1 MNTHNFILGPVDTDS
16 ISICKPDGA
25 PFTEEEMQSL
35 LDEINSYFPEHIKYA
50 DDGYFPRCVALKAK
64 NYILYD
70 GKKIKIKGSS
80 LKASTKSEALKE
92 FTNKVIEIM
101 IHIHD
106 EKEMHNSIKKLYEQ
120 YVQEIMNI
128 TEIKRW
134 SARKTL
140 SSTMIKSDRA
150 NETKVIDAIKG
161 SDYRE
166 GDRFFVFYL
175 PDDSLCLCENFNGEY
190 NKVRLLKN
198 LYDTITI
205 FDTVLPV
212 KELFLNYS
220 LKRNLKILLDNPTI
234 SNV

>member
-16 ISICKPDGA
+16 ISICKPAGA

-80 LKASTKSEALKE
+80 LKASTKS
-92 FTNKVIEIM
+92 
-101 IHIHD
+101 
-106 EKEMHNSIKKLYEQ
+106 
-120 YVQEIMNI
+120 
-128 TEIKRW
+128 
-134 SARKTL
+134 
-140 SSTMIKSDRA
+140 STKIKSDRA

-161 SDYRE
+161 SEYSE